1 MSSNLFRYVVNR
13 HYDASNNTSALQH
26 LTKGSESMIQ
36 RMSLMRLLDNH
47 RGCVNTIVWSDDGN
61 FLLSGSDDQH
71 LVISDPWQGCQ
82 LKRIHTAHRAN
93 IFSAKFLPHKCNK
106 QIVSCSGD
114 GVLVFTDLEK
124 EYETY
129 DCKFVCHVSTCYDV
143 LTIPDDPHSFLSCGE
158 DGTVRWFDLRLKEKC
173 LRRNCQE
180 DVLLNVGKAVT
191 AIAVNPVTPYHL
203 AIAAQD
209 STVRIYDRRMLGTS
223 AHDSYNTESDGAL
236 LMRLRPDSLEGKN
249 HRVTSLRYSP
259 TGQEVLAS
267 FSSDYL
273 YLFDT
278 QNFKETEL
286 EGATG
291 SEKDEGG
298 SSGPT
303 LKRLRLRG
311 DWSDT
316 GPQALPESETR
327 NQAGDVSQA
336 RPTLHATLM
345 QRMTDVLSR
354 MLNDPGTRAAVHRT
368 VSDSREE
375 ERRERSEAPEDGE
388 HSLQEPGEPSSQP
401 QSSQSEG
408 NIQSSLSQSSI
419 DVSVQ
424 GTAGSAEEAEASS
437 ASVSGT
443 DSTAMAV
450 QACTLEEANGSRP
463 THEEEPMEVDNVVLA
478 QSQEVKH
485 EPQRRDSEERDPPP
499 EQGILHSNIDTLED
513 RLSSMRR
520 GFIDRHRVEPAVSLS
535 YSGRGVTSGVIS
547 LGVGDEV
554 TRQPYSQDEDV
565 PAAAGATID
574 FEETSQMSSEE
585 SHPIPDSVS
594 PTTSQS
600 HVSSSASAEDATQ
613 EAAATVAG
621 ASGSS
626 GASASREGEEP
637 LVGLEEVGE
646 AVRLHFD
653 EGLDMHSGSP
663 IGQVQRSAS
672 QSLPLSR
679 LASQPDEENL
689 RIGHDD
695 IDSDEEASSNSTRSA
710 SARMAIAI
718 DRALRRSRDETAG
731 PNVGGPRESFAP
743 LGSVK
748 QCYKGHRNARTM
760 IKEAT
765 FWGRDHVMSGSDCG
779 RIFVWNLHTGR
790 LVMLW
795 EADRHVVNCVQPH
808 PLLPVLATSGIDY
821 DIKLWAPL
829 HEEPHF
835 DEDKAAEIM
844 RRNEVLLEE
853 TRDTI
858 TVPASFMIR
867 MLASL
872 NQIRRGRWRSRSQA
886 SDTEE
891 REQ

>member
-520 GFIDRHRVEPAVSLS
+520 GFID
-535 YSGRGVTSGVIS
+535 
-547 LGVGDEV
+547 
-554 TRQPYSQDEDV
+554 
-565 PAAAGATID
+565 
-574 FEETSQMSSEE
+574 
-585 SHPIPDSVS
+585 
-594 PTTSQS
+594 
-600 HVSSSASAEDATQ
+600 SSASAEDATQ

-689 RIGHDD
+689 RIGHEDD